1 MKATDESNVMIL
13 EFATSSNS
21 RPTTRAAW
29 ADPPVLPKRHRDPV
43 VLAFPSNAVRHDTRP
58 GEGPD
63 EPPPKH
69 PAKIGRSGRTT
80 KGRTRQV
87 VTIQF
92 PQRGNT
98 MENEIRTGTILIED
112 DELLPE
118 TLRCQT
124 QPYSRV
130 WRLVHG
136 MDRDALGRQVE
147 QAGWTF
153 FYTEGAISATAVGLD
168 SEKTLHRTIGRIIA
182 KLKWDKFN
190 CLEVTRVAE
199 KRMFGFSKI
208 TVVACW
214 RLLGPSLASTP
225 ELSLPSASLFRRRSV
240 AVEEQRWAA

>member
-1 MKATDESNVMIL
+1 MKATGESNAMIL
-13 EFATSSNS
+13 KFSAPSNP
-21 RPTTRAAW
+21 RPITPVTRA
-29 ADPPVLPKRHRDPV
+29 DSPVPPKHHHDPV
-43 VLAFPSNAVRHDTRP
+43 VLTFPSHAVRHAS
-58 GEGPD
+58 GKGPD

-69 PAKIGRSGRTT
+69 PAKMGRSNHAT

-118 TLRCQT
+118 SLRCQT
-124 QPYSRV
+124 RPYSRI

-136 MDRDALGRQVE
+136 MDRDSLGRHIE

-153 FYTEGAISATAVGLD
+153 FYTEGAITATAVGLD
-168 SEKTLHRTIGRIIA
+168 SEKTLHRTINRVIG

-190 CLEVTRVAE
+190 CLEITRVVE
-199 KRMFGFSKI
+199 KRMFGFSKV

-225 ELSLPSASLFRRRSV
+225 ELSLPSASLFRRRPV
-240 AVEEQRWAA
+240 AMEEQRWAA